1 MPAVGRL
8 WPSDDDDDDNDHG
21 NDGGDDDNDPGDPG
35 ELLQQL
41 DLSTPGEKRSPQK
54 T

>member
-1 MPAVGRL
+1 MGGDDGHGAT
-8 WPSDDDDDDNDHG
+8 DDDVDDDNDDG
-21 NDGGDDDNDPGDPG
+21 NDGDDPGDPG